1 MKTKRGFTIIEISV
15 AIAIIGL
22 IVTIIL
28 VAFNSP
34 GIRQK
39 ASLAKVMEFSQ
50 TAQNIIG
57 DDLIGAWPFENIQNN
72 KTPDMSGYNN
82 EGTIIG
88 AAPTDGVKITAEAGT
103 GQALDFNGTNN
114 YVTTPFSSFGGAMTF
129 SVWVLRNNNA
139 TNDAILGSQSAG
151 GLLLR
156 AKAGNSADFD
166 FYPNFGQPATALSG
180 GQIGQWFFITLV
192 FDDAADAV
200 KFYVNGKLT
209 NNVSSTVGWGSGA
222 LMIGADNQ
230 TAGNTDFFNGKIDE
244 VRVYSRALII
254 SEIQKQYA
262 EGVGKHQELA
272 AANNMN
278 EK

>member
-1 MKTKRGFTIIEISV
+1 MIINIIKMKKGFTIIELLV
-15 AIAIIGL
+15 ALGIIGL
-22 IVTIIL
+22 LVTIIL
-28 VAFNSP
+28 AAFNSP

-57 DDLIGAWPFENIQNN
+57 DDLIAAWPFETVKDN
-72 KTPDMSGYNN
+72 KTPDMSGYSN
-82 EGTIIG
+82 EATVFG
-88 AAPTDGVKITAEAGT
+88 ASQVEGLRIAAEAGT
-103 GQALDFNGTNN
+103 GQALSFNGTSN
-114 YVTTPFSSFGGAMTF
+114 YITTPFSSFGGAMTF

-139 TNDAILGSQSAG
+139 TNDAILGSQGAG

-180 GQIGQWFFITLV
+180 GQVGQWFFITLV
-192 FDDAADAV
+192 FDDLSDAV
-200 KFYVNGKLT
+200 KFYVNGALA
-209 NNVSSTVGWGSGA
+209 NSVSSTVGWGSGA

-230 TAGNTDFFNGKIDE
+230 TAGNTDFFGGKIDE

-254 SEIQKQYA
+254 GEIQKQYA
-262 EGVGKHQELA
+262 EGVETHKILA
-272 AANNMN
+272 